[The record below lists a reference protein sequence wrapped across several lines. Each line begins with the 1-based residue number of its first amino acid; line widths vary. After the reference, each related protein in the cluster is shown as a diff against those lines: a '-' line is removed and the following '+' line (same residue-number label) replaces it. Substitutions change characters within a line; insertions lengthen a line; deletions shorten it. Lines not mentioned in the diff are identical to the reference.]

1 MPWIQSHYVAFY
13 GHVQCPKNIKQ
24 QIQKGKEDFYMHKDI
39 AGYPLHISLIN
50 PKTQGR
56 LIYCN
61 TLSSCACLI
70 VAKISTPKVKN
81 VNEIKD

>member
-39 AGYPLHISLIN
+39 AGYPLYISLIN
-50 PKTQGR
+50 P
-56 LIYCN
+56 
-61 TLSSCACLI
+61 
-70 VAKISTPKVKN
+70 
-81 VNEIKD
+81 